1 MYKFFQLMSNVFKI
15 LYQIFNSIFFIND
28 NHFNKIDENLIRY
41 FRTEYGSEWK
51 IAAENY
57 LRKNN
62 KN

>member
-1 MYKFFQLMSNVFKI
+1 MSNVFKI